1 MGDESVPDGVG
12 GYGSATSNGDGAD
25 TTPERGAVA
34 LAGASAKEAF
44 RRLSERPADLLRFA
58 TAGSVDDGKS
68 TLIGRLLYDSKQVL
82 SDQLAHVEQTSERMG
97 HDFLDLSLLTDGLR
111 AEREQGITIDVAYRY
126 FATAQRRFIIADTPG
141 HEQYTRNMVTGAS
154 TADLA
159 IVLID
164 ARKGVIAQSKRHA
177 FISSM
182 LGIPHVVVCVN
193 KMDLVGYEEAIF
205 EAIVEEFDSFA
216 ARLEL
221 PDVTFI
227 PISALLGDNVVERSQ
242 AMPWYQGPPLLYHL
256 EHVHIASDR
265 NLIDV
270 RFPVQWV
277 IRVGGRQLQSDEAD
291 YRAYAGQLA
300 GGIIRAGD
308 EVVVLP
314 SGQRST
320 VAGIDT
326 YEGPVQEAFPPMSVA
341 LRLTDD
347 IDVSRGNT
355 IVRTHN
361 QPTVSNRFE
370 CLMCWMSEEPL
381 SPRRRYLVKHTTR
394 TAMLGKVDVRYRIDV
409 ESLRRDESAST
420 LGLNDLARVQVELSS
435 PLVFDSYRR
444 NRVTGSLIVID
455 EATNDTVA
463 AGVILD
469 TEVEGTWSD
478 AESKT
483 ERSPNVRW
491 QGTRVTRE
499 RRWQALGHGGAT
511 LWFTGLPGA
520 GKSTVAAAVEE
531 RLLAAGQAAYMLDGD
546 NLRHGLNGDLGFD
559 ESARRENVRRTAHVA
574 RLLAESGT
582 IALVSLVSPYAADR
596 EAAATLH
603 AADELD
609 FLEIF
614 VDAPLELCEQRDP
627 KGLYARARSGELAGL
642 TGVGAPYEA
651 PAEPDLVLGSRE
663 ETVEEEVERVMQL
676 LLARGLISGG

>member
-1 MGDESVPDGVG
+1 MAGGGIESSPGVALNGNGAVSTDEQTPSQE
-12 GYGSATSNGDGAD
+12 GSA
-25 TTPERGAVA
+25 A
-34 LAGASAKEAF
+34 LF

-82 SDQLAHVEQTSERMG
+82 ADQLAHVEQTSQRMG
-97 HDFLDLSLLTDGLR
+97 HEFVDLSLLTDGLR

-159 IVLID
+159 IVLVD
-164 ARKGVIAQSKRHA
+164 ARKGVVSQSKRHA

-193 KMDLVGYEEAIF
+193 KMDLVDFDESVF
-205 EAIVEEFDSFA
+205 DAIVEEFDTFA

-227 PISALLGDNVVERSQ
+227 PISALLGDNVVERSE
-242 AMPWYQGPPLLYHL
+242 AMPWYQGPPVLYHL

-277 IRVGGRQLQSDEAD
+277 VRPGGRASRPDVVD

-300 GGIIRAGD
+300 GGIIRQGD

-314 SGQRST
+314 GGQRTT

-326 YEGPVQEAFPPMSVA
+326 YEGPVKEAFTPMSVA
-341 LRLTDD
+341 LRLEDD
-347 IDVSRGNT
+347 IDVSRGST
-355 IVRTHN
+355 IVRAQN

-394 TAMLGKVDVRYRIDV
+394 SAMVGKIDVRYRIDV
-409 ESLRRDESAST
+409 ESLRRDSSATT
-420 LGLNDLARVQVELSS
+420 LELNDLARVQMELSS

-455 EATNDTVA
+455 EATNDTVG

-469 TEVEGTWSD
+469 TEVDGGELEPKS
-478 AESKT
+478 

-491 QGTRVTRE
+491 QGTRMTRE
-499 RRWQALGHGGAT
+499 RRWQSLGHPGAT

-531 RLLAAGQAAYMLDGD
+531 RLLAAGQPAFLLDGD

-559 ESARRENVRRTAHVA
+559 ENARRENVRRTAHVA

-582 IALVSLVSPYAADR
+582 VALVSLVSPYAADR
-596 EAAATLH
+596 ETAAALH
-603 AADELD
+603 EADELT
-609 FLEIF
+609 FIEIF
-614 VDAPLELCEQRDP
+614 VNAPLELCEERDP

-651 PAEPDLVLGSRE
+651 PADPDLVLGSDG
-663 ETVEEEVERVMQL
+663 ETVEQEVARVMD
-676 LLARGLISGG
+676 LLAARKLL